1 MRQRRRPPGPRGEP
15 LFGNVRRY
23 ADDPFD
29 FLDAVSDAYG
39 DVAEFDLGPFETV
52 LVTNPADIER
62 VLVSEDPKYH
72 KPDFQDDALG
82 KLLGNG
88 LLLSEGETWR
98 KQRNL
103 VGPAFSPD
111 RVVSLAGTMATH
123 AESMVESWTAGD
135 VVDVELEMARV
146 TVKIIADAMFGVEF
160 DDERVRRVQANL
172 EPLGS
177 RFEANPFRF
186 LIPDWVPTRENRE
199 YDAAIAELDAVLDD
213 VLDERRGTAGRE
225 GDGPP
230 SDMLSLLLRAQRR
243 GDQTEA
249 QIRDEMMTMLLAGH
263 DTTALTL
270 TYALY
275 LLSQHP
281 DAERRLHA
289 EVASAVDGDV
299 PTAAEVREFEFVD
312 RVLKEAMR
320 LYPPVWVM
328 FRQPQVDVELAGYR
342 LPAGTT
348 VMLSQWVTHRDD
360 RWYDDPETFD
370 PDRWS
375 PERRRDRPSFAYF
388 PFGGGPRSC
397 IGRQFSLLE
406 AKLILG
412 TIASQYR
419 LDYTHDRPFDLR
431 GTLTMHPRDPVEMRV
446 VPR

>member
-15 LFGNVRRY
+15 LFGNVRKY

-39 DVAEFDLGPFETV
+39 DVVGFDLGPYETV
-52 LVTNPADIER
+52 LVTHPDQIER
-62 VLVSEDPKYH
+62 VLVAEDAKYH

-82 KLLGNG
+82 QLLGNG

-103 VGPAFSPD
+103 VGPAFAPD
-111 RVVSLAGTMATH
+111 RVVSLAETMAGH
-123 AESMVESWTAGD
+123 AESMVGSWAAGD
-135 VVDVELEMARV
+135 VVDVEAEMARV

-160 DDERVRRVQANL
+160 DAERVRRVQENL
-172 EPLGS
+172 DPLGS
-177 RFEANPFRF
+177 RFEPNPFRF
-186 LIPDWVPTRENRE
+186 LVPDWAPTRENRE
-199 YDAAIAELDAVLDD
+199 YDAALAELDAVLDD
-213 VLDERRGTAGRE
+213 VLEERRGTEG
-225 GDGPP
+225 GDGDDPP
-230 SDMLSLLLRAQRR
+230 TDMLSLLLRAERR

-275 LLSQHP
+275 LLSKHP
-281 DAERRLHA
+281 DAERRLHE
-289 EVASAVDGDV
+289 EVDSVVDGAA
-299 PTAAEVREFEFVD
+299 PTAADVREFTFVD
-312 RVLKEAMR
+312 RVLREAMR
-320 LYPPVWVM
+320 RYPPVWVM
-328 FRQPQVDVELAGYR
+328 FRQPQVDVELGGYR

-348 VMLSQWVTHRDD
+348 VMLSQWATHRDG
-360 RWYDDPETFD
+360 RWYDDPDAFD
-370 PDRWS
+370 PDRWA
-375 PERRRDRPSFAYF
+375 PERRRERPSFAYF

-412 TIASQYR
+412 TIASRYR
-419 LDYTHDRPFDLR
+419 LEYARDGPFDLR
-431 GTLTMHPRDPVEMRV
+431 GTLTMHPNDPVEMRV